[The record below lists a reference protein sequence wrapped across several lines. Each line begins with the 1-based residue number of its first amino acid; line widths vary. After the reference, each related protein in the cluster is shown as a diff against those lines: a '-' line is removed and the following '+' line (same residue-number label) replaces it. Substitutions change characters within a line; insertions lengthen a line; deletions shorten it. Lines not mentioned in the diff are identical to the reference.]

1 MYILAE
7 VWTLALSI
15 KIHVSLEGNSLYKKK
30 SQKFYNSE
38 MWYKLKSTMYFVVK
52 VIDFGFWFKL
62 LVAYDSNIRDIV
74 VKVTNFTTSSHLSLE
89 TNKSYKLTCR
99 KINLNI

>member
-38 MWYKLKSTMYFVVK
+38 MRYKLKSTMYFVVK

-62 LVAYDSNIRDIV
+62 LVAYDSNIRYIV
-74 VKVTNFTTSSHLSLE
+74 VKVTSQ
-89 TNKSYKLTCR
+89 SYKFY
-99 KINLNI
+99 NFVS

>member
-38 MWYKLKSTMYFVVK
+38 M
-52 VIDFGFWFKL
+52 
-62 LVAYDSNIRDIV
+62 
-74 VKVTNFTTSSHLSLE
+74 
-89 TNKSYKLTCR
+89 
-99 KINLNI
+99 